1 MQLTFQFVI
10 VLKNMIAQT
19 EDRAK
24 KIQYYFN
31 KNSMRSSFP
40 SILLFGK
47 ILKDHVS
54 LKKR

>member
-47 ILKDHVS
+47 IRS
-54 LKKR
+54 IFASNG